1 MKFGM
6 RKPSLKRS
14 ISARTTGK
22 IKRSINRTVNP
33 LYGKK
38 GMGYVNDPK
47 KAVYNKVYNKTTF
60 SVKDALGSSGSKRS
74 ANTPTNNQPGC
85 FRVPF
90 PIILIIVGVFT
101 IPVGLIFI
109 SIGLFLLAVKNK
121 NNNDSGAQ
129 QENQIE
135 PPSPISKPTPSQAPS
150 PTETTANAPEKKTET
165 HRVAGTSY
173 RLDDIKNLLGENY
186 VYECTKKELIA
197 DGYIGE
203 RIYEFDVYTGAAVL
217 EPEPDNPHDPR
228 AIKVI
233 AAGVHIGYIKAGSCA
248 HIHKVLR
255 EGRLEKVN
263 VEIKGG
269 KYKIVLEDFD
279 EEGESVYSLE
289 RDDIP
294 FSAVLTLTLK

>member
-22 IKRSINRTVNP
+22 MKRSIKKAVNP

-60 SVKDALGSSGSKRS
+60 SVKDALGSSRSKRS

-109 SIGLFLLAVKNK
+109 SIGLFLLAIKRIQK
-121 NNNDSGAQ
+121 PADDAETPTQ
-129 QENQIE
+129 PEN
-135 PPSPISKPTPSQAPS
+135 
-150 PTETTANAPEKKTET
+150 ETTT
-165 HRVAGTSY
+165 
-173 RLDDIKNLLGENY
+173 
-186 VYECTKKELIA
+186 
-197 DGYIGE
+197 
-203 RIYEFDVYTGAAVL
+203 
-217 EPEPDNPHDPR
+217 
-228 AIKVI
+228 
-233 AAGVHIGYIKAGSCA
+233 
-248 HIHKVLR
+248 
-255 EGRLEKVN
+255 
-263 VEIKGG
+263 
-269 KYKIVLEDFD
+269 D
-279 EEGESVYSLE
+279 EE
-289 RDDIP
+289 
-294 FSAVLTLTLK
+294 